1 VDSSDAVTALRLAAS
16 VALLGYASLLDW
28 RTRRVGNAY
37 WIALSAIGICLIP
50 VQIAIDDQPL
60 GYALVLIPVLAIF
73 SDVYLDSG
81 EDSRISRL
89 APVLKYSA
97 AILSM
102 IALGYFWIENAYFQN
117 LVAVPALMLFIVL
130 MYMLD
135 MIRGGADAKAL
146 LALSVMFP
154 FYPAIGN
161 LPLIRLETSSAE
173 TLFPFTFAVLVT
185 SAIIVALFPIG
196 FAVKNLTAKEFK
208 SPYGFLGYR
217 KDLGTVSGKHLWLME
232 HVEDG
237 NVKRHARPRHIE
249 DLDREI
255 ELLKAAGVSR
265 VWVTPKIPFIV
276 PMTAALVFTVI
287 VGNLLFLL
295 FGV

>member
-1 VDSSDAVTALRLAAS
+1 VDSSDAVAALRLVAS
-16 VALLGYASLLDW
+16 VAVLGYASLLDW

-37 WIALSAIGICLIP
+37 WIALSAMGICLIP
-50 VQIAIDDQPL
+50 IQIAIDDQPL
-60 GYALVLIPVLAIF
+60 GYALILVPILAVF

-81 EDSRISRL
+81 EDTEMTRL
-89 APVLKYSA
+89 APVLKYSV
-97 AILSM
+97 AIMSM
-102 IALGYFWIENAYFQN
+102 IALGYFWIEDAYFQN
-117 LVAVPALMLFIVL
+117 LIAVPALMLFIVL

-154 FYPAIGN
+154 FYPAIGE
-161 LPLIRLETSSAE
+161 LPLIRPETSSAE
-173 TLFPFTFAVLVT
+173 TVFPFTFAVLVT
-185 SAIIVALFPIG
+185 AAIMVALFPIG
-196 FAVKNLTAKEFK
+196 FAIKNLMASEFQ

-217 KDLGTVSGKHLWLME
+217 KNLSAISGKHLWLME
-232 HVEDG
+232 HVENG
-237 NVKRHARPRHIE
+237 NVKRHAKPRRIE
-249 DLDREI
+249 NLDDEI

-265 VWVTPKIPFIV
+265 PWITPKIPFII
-276 PMTAALVFTVI
+276 PITAALVFTAI